1 MIEEPV
7 EDNVEEDKAGEDSDS
22 DRTYLPESDEENDF
36 EYSADGDKLTDSSEP
51 LEEALTNQL
60 NPDME
65 NIDEPQPF
73 IERLM
78 SKGWTFMADREK
90 GSQILCYAY
99 VCLFQ
104 TWMWAAARSCTT
116 ADFEKF
122 MELVKKEMQKL
133 IDGCK

>member
-90 GSQILCYAY
+90 GTFFL
-99 VCLFQ
+99 
-104 TWMWAAARSCTT
+104 T
-116 ADFEKF
+116 
-122 MELVKKEMQKL
+122 
-133 IDGCK
+133 